1 MIAEIDNN
9 ETLEDTGTIVEI
21 EGEEVDQ
28 KEGGA
33 LRVEVL
39 VVAAL
44 RRKERRERGA
54 NPLEANF
61 QRVNLESLNNTIAH
75 EYINHYHLYSS
86 S

>member
-39 VVAAL
+39 VVSASPKRAK
-44 RRKERRERGA
+44 RARS
-54 NPLEANF
+54 
-61 QRVNLESLNNTIAH
+61 ESFGS
-75 EYINHYHLYSS
+75 EFSES
-86 S
+86 ES

>member
-9 ETLEDTGTIVEI
+9 ETLEDTETIVEI

-44 RRKERRERGA
+44 RQKERRERGA

-61 QRVNLESLNNTIAH
+61 QRVNLKSLNNTIAH
-75 EYINHYHLYSS
+75 QYINHYHLYSS